1 MVDGLGRC
9 IAKTALGVVLVT
21 AGLCLGP
28 RTAEAWLY
36 SEHVALTREATLP
49 LCARLTE
56 LAGSPLE
63 EATATRVSVAKA
75 LLCDQGASMLNMFRY
90 DMNTGCELE
99 PEPRHC
105 TKYRFPEAV
114 ALIDNKNN
122 VAVLREHDCRE
133 LEQLQGD
140 LEEVA
145 YESLT
150 ADDHFHPKVR
160 GGFAEAFE
168 QSRARALLGRTTPG
182 GCPGAFHRA
191 LFDLARALHLLED
204 SFAAGHAATA
214 LQDNRDPRT
223 VTYVHDLYNT
233 IGLEFDAP
241 ADPLARFTAY
251 GDGQLHI
258 PDNAE
263 NRSRVLRAA
272 TDVLCTTVADYV
284 GPEHIACAELPTHSV
299 DLVPRPAEDVRPLK
313 LLGGLL
319 FEYGSSIHIWEGP
332 SLVRRTQVSTFGVGF
347 EEPFSARM
355 LLRVGGDFEWFAQR
369 GFSTRDYEEGAM
381 GWDFKKRRLRGA
393 GLKLGLSY
401 SSVPHR
407 RLVRGL
413 VTLDSH
419 TGWWNVDCTSDL
431 LCAFDG
437 MTAGLGAE
445 ILMYYITARFSLL
458 GAYRRSA
465 TDVDGWDPWLG
476 LSVGVV
482 WPRFNLYGIPTPPAN
497 LLLGPEGSRRP

>member
-1 MVDGLGRC
+1 MEDGLGRC
-9 IAKTALGVVLVT
+9 IARTALGALLIT
-21 AGLCLGP
+21 AGLTLVP
-28 RTAEAWLY
+28 RTAAAWVY
-36 SEHVALTREATLP
+36 SEHVAITRAAQAP
-49 LCARLTE
+49 LCVQLTK
-56 LAGSPLE
+56 LASSPLE
-63 EATATRVSVAKA
+63 EATAERVRVAKA
-75 LLCDQGASMLNMFRY
+75 LLCDSDPGMLNMFRY
-90 DMNTGCELE
+90 DMNTGCSLE
-99 PEPRHC
+99 PEPRLC
-105 TKYRFPEAV
+105 KKYRFPEAV

-122 VAVLREHDCRE
+122 VTVLREHDCRE
-133 LEQLQGD
+133 IDQLRED

-168 QSRARALLGRTTPG
+168 QARARALLGRTTPG

-204 SFAAGHAATA
+204 SFASGHAATA

-233 IGLEFDAP
+233 IGLEFDDP
-241 ADPLARFTAY
+241 TDPLARFTAY
-251 GDGQLHI
+251 GDDHLDI

-263 NRSRVLRAA
+263 NRARVIRAA
-272 TDVLCTTVADYV
+272 TNVFCATVATYV
-284 GPEHIACAELPTHSV
+284 GPDLITCAPLPAHSV

-319 FEYGSSIHIWEGP
+319 FEYGSSVHIWEGP
-332 SLVRRTQVSTFGVGF
+332 GLVRRTQVSTASVGF
-347 EEPFSARM
+347 EEPLSARM

-369 GFSTRDYEEGAM
+369 GFSTKDYEEGAM
-381 GWDFKKRRLRGA
+381 GWDFAKRRLRGA

-401 SSVPHR
+401 SSIPHR

-413 VTLDSH
+413 ITLDSH
-419 TGWWNVDCTSDL
+419 AGWWNVDCNSDL

-445 ILMYYITARFSLL
+445 VLMYYLTARFSLL

-465 TDVDGWDPWLG
+465 TAPDGWDPWLG

-482 WPRFNLYGIPTPPAN
+482 WPRFNLYGTPTPPASM
-497 LLLGPEGSRRP
+497 LLGPEGSRLP